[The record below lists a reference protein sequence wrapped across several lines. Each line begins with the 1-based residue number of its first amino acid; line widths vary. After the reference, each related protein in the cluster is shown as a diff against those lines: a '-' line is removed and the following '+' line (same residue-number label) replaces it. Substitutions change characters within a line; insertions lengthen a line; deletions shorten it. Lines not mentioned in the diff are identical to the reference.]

1 LDGIN
6 QIENVV
12 YIATT
17 NYPEKLEERISNR
30 PSRFD
35 RRYKVELPNDEIRRA
50 YINHKLNEEDLNNIN
65 IEEWIDKTKGMS
77 LSHLKEVVV
86 SVIVMGRSF
95 EETMDNLEGLKKR
108 PSVRGSGKM
117 GFGS

>member
-1 LDGIN
+1 
-6 QIENVV
+6 
-12 YIATT
+12 
-17 NYPEKLEERISNR
+17 
-30 PSRFD
+30 
-35 RRYKVELPNDEIRRA
+35 
-50 YINHKLNEEDLNNIN
+50 
-65 IEEWIDKTKGMS
+65 